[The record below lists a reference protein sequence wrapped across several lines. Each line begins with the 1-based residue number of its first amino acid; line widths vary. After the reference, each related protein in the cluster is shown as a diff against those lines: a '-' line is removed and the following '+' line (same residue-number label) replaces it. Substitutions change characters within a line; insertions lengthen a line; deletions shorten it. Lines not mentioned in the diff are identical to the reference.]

1 MPIYEY
7 QCENCGYQFEQMQK
21 ISENS
26 LIKCP
31 SCGEDGLKKLVSA
44 TAFHLKGS
52 GWYKTDYASSS
63 STAAA
68 TSSNG
73 SVAASSG
80 ASSSETSTTNTSAPE
95 VKTETKK
102 VESSTASTTTSNAS
116 TKTD

>member
-63 STAAA
+63 SA
-68 TSSNG
+68 SSNIG
-73 SVAASSG
+73 GATGSSG
-80 ASSSETSTTNTSAPE
+80 ASSAEASTSNASVPE
-95 VKTETKK
+95 VKTETKQA
-102 VESSTASTTTSNAS
+102 EPTSSTTTSTTS
-116 TKTD
+116 TKSD